1 MYKEVPIWCSWN
13 IYFHL
18 HSPDL
23 IQCYANCTPSAELH
37 TTITLVLL
45 DGRKLLSA
53 EMAWLQVE
61 ICSPDD
67 KYERKSIHS
76 QNNMAFFLYV
86 K

>member
-1 MYKEVPIWCSWN
+1 V
-13 IYFHL
+13 F
-18 HSPDL
+18 
-23 IQCYANCTPSAELH
+23 
-37 TTITLVLL
+37 L

-61 ICSPDD
+61 ICNPDD

-76 QNNMAFFLYV
+76 QNNTAFFLYV